1 MNHLVLT
8 GKMLPPFPGDDS
20 SEVGTESTVPVSEA
34 PSRAPSQSFA
44 SSIAE
49 GAAVLEEADRYS
61 TCTKRVHL
69 SSATCMTDY

>member
-1 MNHLVLT
+1 MDGLNISAFA

-20 SEVGTESTVPVSEA
+20 SEIGTESTMAASES

-49 GAAVLEEADRYS
+49 GAAVLEEADRCHNLLQWTS
-61 TCTKRVHL
+61 L
-69 SSATCMTDY
+69 